1 MTFSDALAGLLPA
14 TRRGALL
21 AMGLSSLLNSFKRT
35 AKDTAAGTNAEPQP
49 PTDAGKSKQARAA
62 GRELPIAVEFGT
74 GALKVLQVDG
84 AEPPTLIAAA
94 KLDIPP
100 EIIHDAKKRW
110 EFQLAALGKLVK
122 KGGFKGKRAVCA
134 IPAWRTS
141 VKHLQFP
148 RTEGVPIASLVEA
161 AIPSQL
167 GVDPTSLVYRF
178 IEVNSDRPAGKVD
191 VILISVQR
199 EVVDQLMMALVD
211 AKLEPVGMHSEF
223 LCSLRAFDHLHR
235 REGDLLLNTLY
246 IDIGATNTKVMIA
259 HGRDLVFARL
269 ISVGGH
275 NLDEAIA
282 QQAAVTQSQA
292 RRMRYDLDSIVATTT
307 VAPRTHESSAAAPE
321 NDRRKIDTPD
331 GFSGDVLAQPQV
343 PVGPT
348 DVDLAEPLEIL
359 TDEIRLCLRYHA
371 SQFPSRKV
379 ERVVFVGGEAK
390 HRGLTQYLARALR
403 LPAQVADPL
412 ARVARTG
419 KEPVAGLDMKQA
431 QPGWAV
437 ALGLC
442 LAPTDL

>member
-1 MTFSDALAGLLPA
+1 
-14 TRRGALL
+14 
-21 AMGLSSLLNSFKRT
+21 MGLSSLLNSFKRT
-35 AKDTAAGTNAEPQP
+35 AKDNAAKDAAP
-49 PTDAGKSKQARAA
+49 PALAKPKHARAA
-62 GRELPIAVEFGT
+62 GKELPIAIEFGT
-74 GALKVLQVDG
+74 GALKILQVDG
-84 AEPPTLIAAA
+84 GEPPTLIAAA
-94 KLDIPP
+94 QLDVPP
-100 EIIHDAKKRW
+100 EIITDTKKRW
-110 EFQLAALGKLVK
+110 DFQLAALAKLVK

-141 VKHLQFP
+141 CKHLQLP
-148 RTEGVPIASLVEA
+148 KSEGVTMSSLVEA
-161 AIPSQL
+161 AIPAQL
-167 GVDPTSLVYRF
+167 GVDPSSLVYRF
-178 IEVNSDRPAGKVD
+178 IEVNSDRSIGKVD

-199 EVVDQLMMALVD
+199 DVVDQLMMALVD

-235 REGDLLLNTLY
+235 REGDLLLNTIYL
-246 IDIGATNTKVMIA
+246 DIGATSTKVMIA

-269 ISVGGH
+269 INVGGY

-282 QQAAVTQSQA
+282 KQSAVTESQA
-292 RRMRYDLDSIVATTT
+292 RKIRYELNAAVAT
-307 VAPRTHESSAAAPE
+307 APFAAKLHASSASAPE
-321 NDRRKIDTPD
+321 NDRRKIDTLE

-343 PVGPT
+343 AVGPS
-348 DVDLAEPLEIL
+348 DVNLDEPLEIL

-371 SQFPSRKV
+371 SQFPNRKV

-390 HRGLTQYLARALR
+390 HRGLTQHLARALR

-412 ARVARTG
+412 ARIARSG
-419 KEPVAGLDMKQA
+419 KEPVAGIDMKQA

>member
-1 MTFSDALAGLLPA
+1 
-14 TRRGALL
+14 
-21 AMGLSSLLNSFKRT
+21 MGLSSLLNSFKRT
-35 AKDTAAGTNAEPQP
+35 AKAPAKDGAAPPEPAKP
-49 PTDAGKSKQARAA
+49 KQLRAA
-62 GRELPIAVEFGT
+62 GKELPIGIEFGT
-74 GALKVLQVDG
+74 GALKILQVDG
-84 AEPPTLIAAA
+84 GEPPTLIAAA
-94 KLDIPP
+94 QLDVPP

-110 EFQLAALGKLVK
+110 EFQLAGLGKLVR

-148 RTEGVPIASLVEA
+148 RTEGVPVASLVEA
-161 AIPSQL
+161 AIPAQL
-167 GVDPTSLVYRF
+167 GVDPSTLVYRF
-178 IEVNSDRPAGKVD
+178 IEVNSDRPSGKVD

-199 EVVDQLMMALVD
+199 DVVDQLMMALVD
-211 AKLEPVGMHSEF
+211 AKVEPVGMHSEF

-246 IDIGATNTKVMIA
+246 LDIGATSTKVMIA

-269 ISVGGH
+269 INVGGH

-282 QQAAVTQSQA
+282 KQGAMTESQA
-292 RRMRYDLDSIVATTT
+292 RRVRYDLDNVVGRTA
-307 VAPRTHESSAAAPE
+307 VPPRAHESSAAAPE
-321 NDRRKIDTPD
+321 NDRRKVDTPD

-343 PVGPT
+343 PVGPA
-348 DVDLAEPLEIL
+348 DVDLSEPLEIL
-359 TDEIRLCLRYHA
+359 TDEVRLCLRYHA
-371 SQFPSRKV
+371 SQFPNRRV

-390 HRGLTQYLARALR
+390 HRGLTQHLARALR

-419 KEPVAGLDMKQA
+419 KEPVAGMDLKQA

>member
-1 MTFSDALAGLLPA
+1 MTFCDALAGTLSA
-14 TRRGALL
+14 SRCGAPL

-35 AKDTAAGTNAEPQP
+35 PKESAGGASHDAKPPAEPVKP
-49 PTDAGKSKQARAA
+49 KQVRAA
-62 GRELPIAVEFGT
+62 GKELPIAIEFGT

-84 AEPPTLIAAA
+84 AEPPALIAAA

-110 EFQLAALGKLVK
+110 EFQLSALGKLVK

-148 RTEGVPIASLVEA
+148 KTEGVPVATLVEA
-161 AIPSQL
+161 AIPAQL
-167 GVDPTSLVYRF
+167 GVDPSTLVYRF
-178 IEVNSDRPAGKVD
+178 IEINSDRPAGKID
-191 VILISVQR
+191 VILISVHR

-269 ISVGGH
+269 INVGGH

-282 QQAAVTQSQA
+282 KQAAVTESQA
-292 RRMRYDLDSIVATTT
+292 RRMRYDLDNVVATAT
-307 VAPRTHESSAAAPE
+307 VAPRMHESSAAAPE

-343 PVGPT
+343 PVGPS

-359 TDEIRLCLRYHA
+359 TDEVRLCLRYHA

-379 ERVVFVGGEAK
+379 ERVVFVGGESK